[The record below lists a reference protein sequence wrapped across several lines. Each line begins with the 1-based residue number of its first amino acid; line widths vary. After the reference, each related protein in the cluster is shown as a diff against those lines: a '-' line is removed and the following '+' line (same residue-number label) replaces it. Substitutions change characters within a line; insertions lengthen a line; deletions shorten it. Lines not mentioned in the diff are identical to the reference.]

1 MNLKQEIFQ
10 KIKGGLIVSC
20 QALEHE
26 PLHSSYIMSR
36 MAYAAY
42 ESGAVGI
49 RANSVSDIVE
59 IKKTVD
65 LPVIGIIKI
74 DYSDSEVY
82 ITPTLKEVDALV
94 ECGTDIIATDATKR
108 VRPNGETLDEFFKKV
123 REKYPNQIFMADCS
137 TYEEGIHAAELGFDI
152 VGTTMHGYTSYTEG
166 ANLPNI
172 DLISSLVKNCGTD
185 VIAEGGIWTP
195 DQLKACMDTGVLTC
209 VVGSAIT
216 RPQEITKRFIK
227 AIKKGGNQ

>member
-1 MNLKQEIFQ
+1 
-10 KIKGGLIVSC
+10 
-20 QALEHE
+20 
-26 PLHSSYIMSR
+26 MSR

-74 DYSDSEVY
+74 DYPDSEVY

>member
-1 MNLKQEIFQ
+1 M
-10 KIKGGLIVSC
+10 IVSC
-20 QALEHE
+20 QALENE

-49 RANSVSDIVE
+49 RANSVDDIVE
-59 IKKTVD
+59 IKKTVN

-74 DYSDSEVY
+74 DYADSEVY
-82 ITPTLKEVDALV
+82 ITPTIEEVDALV
-94 ECGTDIIATDATKR
+94 ECGADIIATDATKR
-108 VRPNGETLDEFFKKV
+108 VRPYGKKLDEFFEEI

-137 TYEEGIHAAELGFDI
+137 TYEEGLHAAKLGFDI
-152 VGTTMHGYTSYTEG
+152 IGTTMHGYTSYTEG
-166 ANLPNI
+166 VNLPNI
-172 DLISSLVKNCGTD
+172 ELIQSLVKNCGTD
-185 VIAEGGIWTP
+185 VIAEGGIWSP
-195 DQLKACMDTGVLTC
+195 EQLKACMDTGVLAC